1 MEQEDVGKVMK
12 LLVTCRKAFPS
23 SRADAETLAL
33 YVKVL
38 APLSYAEIEA
48 AVLRIMRTAHFFPTA
63 AEIFEAAEKI
73 EQAVNKT
80 GLPDAGEAW
89 REAMANVYENH
100 VYHPWTYSCDEV
112 RAAVRR
118 FGKKELCS
126 LGEHEVNTARAQ
138 FMKIYN
144 EIVARRREDRADR
157 HVLAQM
163 GDRVQALIKDSAAH
177 HALPQKRKDA

>member
-100 VYHPWTYSCDEV
+100 VYIPGRIPAMRCGRLSG
-112 RAAVRR
+112 A
-118 FGKKELCS
+118 S
-126 LGEHEVNTARAQ
+126 
-138 FMKIYN
+138 
-144 EIVARRREDRADR
+144 ARRS
-157 HVLAQM
+157 
-163 GDRVQALIKDSAAH
+163 SARWASMRSIRPEPN
-177 HALPQKRKDA
+177 L

>member
-1 MEQEDVGKVMK
+1 MVQEDVSKVMK

-63 AEIFEAAEKI
+63 AEIFEAAEKV
-73 EQAVNKT
+73 EQAANKT

-100 VYHPWTYSCDEV
+100 VYHPWIYSCPEV
-112 RAAVRR
+112 EKAVKR

-144 EIVARRREDRADR
+144 EIVTRGREERANH
-157 HVLAQM
+157 HVLTQM
-163 GDRVQALIKDSAAH
+163 GDRVQALIEDSAAH
-177 HALPQKRKDA
+177 HALPQRKDA

>member
-63 AEIFEAAEKI
+63 AEIFEAAEKV
-73 EQAVNKT
+73 EQAANKT

-100 VYHPWTYSCDEV
+100 VYHPWIYSCPEV
-112 RAAVRR
+112 EKAVKR

-126 LGEHEVNTARAQ
+126 PGEHEVNTARAQ

-144 EIVARRREDRADR
+144 EIVTRGREERANH
-157 HVLAQM
+157 HVLTQM
-163 GDRVQALIKDSAAH
+163 GDRVQALIEDSAAH
-177 HALPQKRKDA
+177 HALPQRKDA

>member
-1 MEQEDVGKVMK
+1 MVQEDVSKVMK

-23 SRADAETLAL
+23 SKADAETLAL

-48 AVLRIMRTAHFFPTA
+48 AVLRIMRTSRFFPTA
-63 AEIFEAAEKI
+63 AEIFEAAEKVK
-73 EQAVNKT
+73 QAANNT

-89 REAMANVYENH
+89 HEVEENVYRNH
-100 VYHPWTYSCDEV
+100 VYHPWTYSCPEV
-112 RAAVRR
+112 EKAVKR

>member
-38 APLSYAEIEA
+38 APLSYAEVEA
-48 AVLRIMRTAHFFPTA
+48 AVLRIMRTAKFFPTA
-63 AEIFEAAEKI
+63 AEIFEAAEKV
-73 EQAVNKT
+73 ERAANQT

-89 REAMANVYENH
+89 REVEENVYQNH
-100 VYHPWTYSCDEV
+100 VYRPWVYSCDEV
-112 RAAVRR
+112 RAAVQR
-118 FGKKELCS
+118 FGKNELCS

-144 EIVARRREDRADR
+144 EIVARGREDRADR
-157 HVLAQM
+157 HVLTQM
-163 GDRVQALIKDSAAH
+163 GERAKALIRDSAAR
-177 HALPQKRKDA
+177 HALPARRKDA